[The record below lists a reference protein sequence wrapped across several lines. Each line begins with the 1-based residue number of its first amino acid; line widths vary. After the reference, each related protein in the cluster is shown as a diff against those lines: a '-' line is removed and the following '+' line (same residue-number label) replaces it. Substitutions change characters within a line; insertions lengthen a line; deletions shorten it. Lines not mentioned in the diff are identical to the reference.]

1 MNARLALFEVE
12 ADGLSL
18 EDRVK
23 ATARVVYIAEIAP
36 ALEAEILQRVEAG
49 EEDAVAK
56 AVKAV
61 GQRPVQ

>member
-1 MNARLALFEVE
+1 LNARLALFEVE

>member
-1 MNARLALFEVE
+1 VE